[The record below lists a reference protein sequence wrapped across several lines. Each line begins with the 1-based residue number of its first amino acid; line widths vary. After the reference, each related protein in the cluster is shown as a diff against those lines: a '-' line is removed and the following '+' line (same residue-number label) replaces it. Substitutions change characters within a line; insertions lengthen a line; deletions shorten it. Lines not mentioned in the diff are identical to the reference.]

1 MQCWADPNRPNAREL
16 AVQIKVSRTNGWPWS
31 TTIRIKAVLGLVW
44 RRDIAMADP
53 LQSVVADMSMSL
65 YDITRDP
72 VGKEVGFPLYVGT
85 VE

>member
-1 MQCWADPNRPNAREL
+1 
-16 AVQIKVSRTNGWPWS
+16 
-31 TTIRIKAVLGLVW
+31 
-44 RRDIAMADP
+44 MADP